1 MTLKANTHVEKASKG
16 GFNNNVWVNQLAK
29 GFKID
34 KSVNRLKPVVAFSV
48 LTSGTQ
54 LFPFTKRA
62 ATPAVP
68 LGDCYMLI
76 DIPIKQLHQL
86 GFPELVLAASQTIGE
101 AGMKWFEGTTDVVRQ
116 FTWVFED
123 AKNRNIENILILYRD
138 HLYRMNYMD
147 FVQQHPIDNNA
158 DFTISC
164 AIVGEKSIESLVVLQ
179 PCIRLW
185 TAEDRR
191 QGPSFP
197 LH

>member
-48 LTSGTQ
+48 LTSGTTWR
-54 LFPFTKRA
+54 LLHAYRHPN
-62 ATPAVP
+62 
-68 LGDCYMLI
+68 
-76 DIPIKQLHQL
+76 KQLHQL

-101 AGMKWFEGTTDVVRQ
+101 AGMKWFEGTTYVVRQ

-179 PCIRLW
+179 SCIRLW